1 MSEKTLEEKY
11 IEWVTTSMIGNTDL
25 LSFKTGYSLA
35 QKEIILEIE
44 RTLND
49 LSKKPLLLRCDWDQ
63 GNINALFELRKWMTE
78 NETDEDLEA
87 SHRRN

>member
-1 MSEKTLEEKY
+1 MSDKITYEKY
-11 IEWVTTSMIGNTDL
+11 KKLCKEQEIWFSMENYDAFDL
-25 LSFKTGYSLA
+25 GYELA

-63 GNINALFELRKWMTE
+63 GNINALFELRKWMAE
-78 NETDEDLEA
+78 NETDEDD
-87 SHRRN
+87 